1 MSKKQGSLKYVL
13 IFVVA
18 IVLIRIDVII
28 GLGEKA
34 WMMVNSEKSQNN
46 SNDLGDSPV
55 IVRSDKNV
63 ELTPR
68 QKYIGF
74 LDSFRVSP
82 ELVYRE
88 EAMTLFRAH
97 PQMFTEKLDKDL
109 EARIYSWRDL
119 VVSNE
124 PEVPSF
130 LLDLFNILRGENKN
144 IIPGFFSVVL
154 DLNPEMFMT
163 SYPRT
168 KDTTCAPVTMIESA
182 VPPEE
187 KFPELYERM
196 GLIEDYLK
204 KENLAADKKLYA
216 TICFNTLKIYL
227 EKEAPPLPPAGEAG
241 TEESSEPLPTANET
255 PAGTTP

>member
-13 IFVVA
+13 IFVAA

-34 WMMVNSEKSQNN
+34 WLLVKNEKSQNTA
-46 SNDLGDSPV
+46 DDFGDSPIV
-55 IVRSDKNV
+55 VRSEKNV

-68 QKYIGF
+68 QKYINF
-74 LDSFRVSP
+74 MESFRVSP
-82 ELVYRE
+82 EQVFRE

-97 PQMFTEKLDKDL
+97 PQMFTEKLDNDL
-109 EARIYSWRDL
+109 AARIYSWRDM

-124 PEVPSF
+124 SEVPLF
-130 LLDLFNILRGENKN
+130 LLDLFNILRGENKA

-154 DLNPEMFMT
+154 DLNPEMFM
-163 SYPRT
+163 SHYPRT
-168 KDTTCAPVTMIESA
+168 KDTTCAPATMIEAA
-182 VPPEE
+182 VPAEE

-196 GLIEDYLK
+196 GLLEDYLK

-216 TICFNTLKIYL
+216 NLCLNTLKLYL
-227 EKEAPPLPPAGEAG
+227 EKEAPPLPPAGEAAP
-241 TEESSEPLPTANET
+241 EEDSEPAPATNET
-255 PAGTTP
+255 PAGTNP